1 MTSKRSYA
9 AVVSSDSG
17 SDVEL
22 IGEASSS
29 VSWMSKYQQEDE
41 VSAFSKAIE
50 LSVNRTSHSGT
61 GVEGVSK
68 VELEMSDNEFKPWD
82 ETSNKV
88 TTLLS
93 ITVYSSRYELM
104 LCGFRQ
110 VVT

>member
-1 MTSKRSYA
+1 
-9 AVVSSDSG
+9 
-17 SDVEL
+17 
-22 IGEASSS
+22 
-29 VSWMSKYQQEDE
+29 MSKYQQEDE